1 MFDKFGF
8 CKEREKCERT
18 HLVEVCVQEEC
29 DARKC
34 DKRHPRACKYY
45 QQNGYCKFKS
55 DCKTTIGVDF
65 NIKNVEIDGKT
76 IKAQIWDTAV
86 SIFVFNS

>member
-1 MFDKFGF
+1 MDFPN
-8 CKEREKCERT
+8 CSS
-18 HLVEVCVQEEC
+18 EEY
-29 DARKC
+29 DQLFKIVILGDSTVGKSSLLHRFT
-34 DKRHPRACKYY
+34 
-45 QQNGYCKFKS
+45 QNKFKS

>member
-1 MFDKFGF
+1 MDFPN
-8 CKEREKCERT
+8 CSS
-18 HLVEVCVQEEC
+18 EEY
-29 DARKC
+29 DQLFKIVILGDSTVGKSSLLHRFT
-34 DKRHPRACKYY
+34 
-45 QQNGYCKFKS
+45 QNKFKS

-76 IKAQIWDTAV
+76 IKAQIWDTAG

>member
-1 MFDKFGF
+1 MAFPN
-8 CKEREKCERT
+8 CSS
-18 HLVEVCVQEEC
+18 EEY
-29 DARKC
+29 DQLFKIVILGDSTVGKSSLLHRFT
-34 DKRHPRACKYY
+34 
-45 QQNGYCKFKS
+45 QNKFKS

-76 IKAQIWDTAV
+76 IKAQIWDTAG